1 MKKLL
6 TLLLLFGIVGCEKG
20 LDSSGKTPLCNKTI
34 KGKFGYFDNCRTVKY
49 EWQKGNYYSGNWKN
63 NK

>member
-6 TLLLLFGIVGCEKG
+6 ALLLLFGIAGCEKG
-20 LDSSGKTPLCNKTI
+20 LDSSGNTPLCNKTI

-49 EWQKGNYYSGNWKN
+49 EWQKGNYYSGNWK
-63 NK
+63 K